1 MITVSYSKVSKYRDC
16 PQSHHWSY
24 VMGLKPKTVSR
35 PLSFGS
41 DFHKLLECRTDNELL
56 EEAIQDI
63 KDKYN
68 ELTPQQQEDLGDD
81 YIEGLLQVFEDYQR
95 RWGDAELPDVT
106 EHEFYLPLGK
116 YKGEDVMFH
125 GIIDELYFNK
135 ETGEVAVIGEHK
147 TFTNKP
153 DMSIL
158 AMNQQVCLY
167 AKAVEQE
174 FGVMPTRVRWDY
186 IHSQPAKEP
195 IWLEKSQRFSEAA
208 NSKITSY
215 SWERACK
222 RKRISDNAILSKAK
236 LYEPNIDNFFFRC
249 EMEIHPEMVNAI
261 YNDFKTTVKELVSKG
276 STNVTKHVSRNCSW
290 CDYQSLCY
298 GQFTGADLE
307 YIIEKDYQTKENNN
321 EQREDI
327 ENND

>member
-1 MITVSYSKVSKYRDC
+1 MITVSYSKVSTYRKC
-16 PQSHHWSY
+16 PQSHNWSY
-24 VMGLKPKTVSR
+24 IQGLKPKAMSR

-41 DFHKLLECRTDNELL
+41 DFHKLLECRTDNKKLKK
-56 EEAIQDI
+56 AIQDI
-63 KDKYN
+63 KDSYD

-81 YIEGLLQVFEDYQR
+81 YIEGLLQIFEDYQR
-95 RWGDAELPDVT
+95 RWSGTELPDVT

-147 TFTNKP
+147 TFSKMP
-153 DMSIL
+153 EMSIL

-174 FGVMPTRVRWDY
+174 FGIMPTKVRWDY
-186 IHSQPAKEP
+186 IHSQPSKEP
-195 IWLEKSQRFSEAA
+195 IWLDKSQRFSEAA
-208 NSKITSY
+208 NSKITPY

-222 RKRISDNAILSKAK
+222 RRGIQDNAILSKSR

-249 EMEIHPEMVNAI
+249 EMEIHPDMVNSI
-261 YNDFKTTVKELVSKG
+261 YNDFKATVKELVSKG
-276 STNVTKHVSRNCSW
+276 STNTKNNPWIHVLW
-290 CDYQSLCY
+290 CWLSL
-298 GQFTGADLE
+298 
-307 YIIEKDYQTKENNN
+307 
-321 EQREDI
+321 
-327 ENND
+327 